1 MERCIGCHTCSLADN
16 LEALS
21 RRVQKLRWKIRV
33 ATGFN
38 PSSME
43 IPKRFTEVTTWKGKV
58 DGDYLKALQNDYAR
72 RIMEMGRRE
81 QNDRS

>member
-1 MERCIGCHTCSLADN
+1 
-16 LEALS
+16 LS

-38 PSSME
+38 PLAVE

-58 DGDYLKALQNDYAR
+58 DGDYLKALQNDYAG
-72 RIMEMGRRE
+72 RIMDMGRGE
-81 QNDRS
+81 LDDRT